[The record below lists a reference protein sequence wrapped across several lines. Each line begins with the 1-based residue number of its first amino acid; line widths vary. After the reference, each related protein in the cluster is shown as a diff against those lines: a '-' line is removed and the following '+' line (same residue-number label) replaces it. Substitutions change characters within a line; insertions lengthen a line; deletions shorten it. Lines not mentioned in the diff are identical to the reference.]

1 MGRWLSVVAG
11 RIIEEKQTK
20 FRHQMAT
27 KDLTIRDLEVMDED
41 GDGVVTQIEFLEFM
55 LVAMNKVDKDT
66 LVELREHFE
75 HLDADGTGTLTKAD
89 LFALPKRNL
98 MSQQRK
104 LELSW
109 DKQQSWLFSD
119 GDGRPRPM
127 ASFWNRA
134 NGTKRA
140 QD

>member
-11 RIIEEKQTK
+11 RIIEEKQFK
-20 FRHQMAT
+20 FRQQMAT

-55 LVAMNKVDKDT
+55 LVAMNKVDKET

-75 HLDADGTGTLTKAD
+75 HLDADGTGTLTKED

-98 MSQQRK
+98 LSQQR
-104 LELSW
+104 
-109 DKQQSWLFSD
+109 
-119 GDGRPRPM
+119 
-127 ASFWNRA
+127 
-134 NGTKRA
+134 
-140 QD
+140 